1 MDFDFEFELED
12 DGDSEQEE
20 LERQEALKKSIAERE
35 AAVQKRILQ
44 RQQEEERWFGKQQKP
59 EARTLKHNLQ
69 EESYAVF
76 VEKKQKIRD
85 NFDRV
90 IQHFQ
95 KEDDDSV
102 FNEKMRKI
110 KTVES
115 FKNFLVK
122 CHRSIVAGPEKNHD
136 TELHDWLLEF
146 HKETISALRKLTK
159 IPSDVKIT
167 KSSAENVF
175 EDVKERA
182 LKNNFIDMK
191 VVQERAL
198 QRERKEAEE
207 LKKMQTE
214 VNLALKN
221 LNIQDDEDGTHS
233 LTEKIQRLSIDRIRD
248 PQRDTS
254 PDRRRLSLE
263 EAKLLENQFSDL
275 YLPSPDKETPT
286 EAEVKYQKSLLDADE
301 EEEQEWDESICR
313 PSLSVPSEHPWSGS
327 MFNKDSEPESD
338 NEVSVLGQV
347 LEVSLTFK
355 KRVLKYFMSEPT
367 DEDKTS
373 WKMERFENKKKKQ
386 SKVKF
391 VDYDSPLNKMRIFAR
406 PSNRYMADGDNG
418 PTTDY
423 MDLSLREGFLLVH
436 NTEPPFVDGWK
447 KGCVPTRR
455 STFVRDR
462 KQQMLTLKFCRW
474 HGQYEGNLIGRF
486 WYKRLP
492 ENDRNQYY
500 QSIRMEF
507 GLVEKCTKEEVDAH
521 YAFLAAIAYKS
532 MLRRPLTPQKEQ
544 TGDVNKMETSPVCG
558 VLLLTDWRLGHLDT
572 NALTNTVIQFLPTN
586 LGATFFSTMA
596 DYSIELILQPSIQF
610 HTIIFAF
617 GGSPSFKIEDFLRF
631 WKILIV
637 HTTKTYDVFWM
648 AQDWCDGLPSTQ
660 EELDNLRDFNSSV
673 KSVFDTMKDTGH
685 KNYKWCDIRKRC
697 NLLPTQHEPVSDYT
711 KIDRSKLETLYYNYV
726 LYFVNEC
733 NCYGFSSYFAF
744 TNPILDDYTVND
756 SRYPL
761 HDPL

>member
-1 MDFDFEFELED
+1 MDWDFEFELD
-12 DGDSEQEE
+12 NDGDSEQEE
-20 LERQEALKKSIAERE
+20 LERQEALKKATAERE

-44 RQQEEERWFGKQQKP
+44 RQREEERWFGKQQKP
-59 EARTLKHNLQ
+59 EARTLKQNLQ

-76 VEKKQKIRD
+76 VEKKQKFRD

-102 FNEKMRKI
+102 FNEKMGKI
-110 KTVES
+110 QTVES
-115 FKNFLVK
+115 FKQFLVK
-122 CHRSIVAGPEKNHD
+122 CHRSIVTGPEKDHD
-136 TELHDWLLEF
+136 TELHAWLLEF
-146 HKETISALRKLTK
+146 QKETISALRKLTK

-191 VVQERAL
+191 AVQERAL

-207 LKKMQTE
+207 LEKMRAE
-214 VNLALKN
+214 VHLALDN
-221 LNIQDDEDGTHS
+221 LNIPDDDDNMHS
-233 LTEKIQRLSIDRIRD
+233 LTESIQRLSIDRIRD

-254 PDRRRLSLE
+254 PDRRRLSLND
-263 EAKLLENQFSDL
+263 AKILEDMFSDL
-275 YLPSPDKETPT
+275 YLPSPEKETPPET
-286 EAEVKYQKSLLDADE
+286 IVEQKIYSPDADE
-301 EEEQEWDESICR
+301 EEEQDWDESICR

-327 MFNKDSEPESD
+327 MFNEDSEPESD
-338 NEVSVLGQV
+338 DEVSALGQV

-355 KRVLKYFMSEPT
+355 KRYLKYFMSEPT

-373 WKMERFENKKKKQ
+373 WKMERFENKKKKK
-386 SKVKF
+386 SKVRF
-391 VDYDSPLNKMRIFAR
+391 VDYDSSLNKMRIFVR

-436 NTEPPFVDGWK
+436 SIEPPFVDDWK
-447 KGCVPTRR
+447 LDCLPTRR

-521 YAFLAAIAYKS
+521 YASLAAAAYKS

-544 TGDVNKMETSPVCG
+544 IEGVNKMETSPVCG

-572 NALTNTVIQFLPTN
+572 NALINTVIQFLPTN
-586 LGATFFSTMA
+586 LGASFFSTMA
-596 DYSIELILQPSIQF
+596 DYLIELILQPSIQF

-631 WKILIV
+631 WKILIL
-637 HTTKTYDVFWM
+637 HTTKTFDVFWM

-673 KSVFDTMKDTGH
+673 ESVFDAMKDTGH
-685 KNYKWCDIRKRC
+685 R
-697 NLLPTQHEPVSDYT
+697 
-711 KIDRSKLETLYYNYV
+711 YYNYV
-726 LYFVNEC
+726 QYFVNEC

-744 TNPILDDYTVND
+744 TNPILDDYTIND

>member
-1 MDFDFEFELED
+1 M
-12 DGDSEQEE
+12 
-20 LERQEALKKSIAERE
+20 
-35 AAVQKRILQ
+35 
-44 RQQEEERWFGKQQKP
+44 GK
-59 EARTLKHNLQ
+59 
-69 EESYAVF
+69 
-76 VEKKQKIRD
+76 
-85 NFDRV
+85 
-90 IQHFQ
+90 IQ
-95 KEDDDSV
+95 
-102 FNEKMRKI
+102 
-110 KTVES
+110 TVES
-115 FKNFLVK
+115 FKQFLVK
-122 CHRSIVAGPEKNHD
+122 CHRSIVTGPEKDHD
-136 TELHDWLLEF
+136 TELHAWLLEF
-146 HKETISALRKLTK
+146 QKETISALRKLTK

-191 VVQERAL
+191 AVQERAL

-207 LKKMQTE
+207 LEKMRAE
-214 VNLALKN
+214 VHLALDN
-221 LNIQDDEDGTHS
+221 LNIPDDDDNMHS
-233 LTEKIQRLSIDRIRD
+233 LTESIQRRSSNRRFI
-248 PQRDTS
+248 S
-254 PDRRRLSLE
+254 P
-263 EAKLLENQFSDL
+263 
-275 YLPSPDKETPT
+275 
-286 EAEVKYQKSLLDADE
+286 DADE
-301 EEEQEWDESICR
+301 EEEQDWDESICR

-327 MFNKDSEPESD
+327 MFNEDSEPESD
-338 NEVSVLGQV
+338 DEVSALGQV

-355 KRVLKYFMSEPT
+355 KRYLKYFMSEPT

-373 WKMERFENKKKKQ
+373 WKMERFENKKKKK
-386 SKVKF
+386 SKVRF
-391 VDYDSPLNKMRIFAR
+391 VDYDSSLNKMRIFVR

-436 NTEPPFVDGWK
+436 SIEPPFVDDWK
-447 KGCVPTRR
+447 LDCLPTRR

-507 GLVEKCTKEEVDAH
+507 GLVEKCTKEEVS
-521 YAFLAAIAYKS
+521 I
-532 MLRRPLTPQKEQ
+532 PL
-544 TGDVNKMETSPVCG
+544 MC
-558 VLLLTDWRLGHLDT
+558 
-572 NALTNTVIQFLPTN
+572 F
-586 LGATFFSTMA
+586 
-596 DYSIELILQPSIQF
+596 
-610 HTIIFAF
+610 
-617 GGSPSFKIEDFLRF
+617 FKIEDFLRF
-631 WKILIV
+631 WKILIL
-637 HTTKTYDVFWM
+637 HTTKTFDVFWM

-673 KSVFDTMKDTGH
+673 ESVFDAMKDTGH
-685 KNYKWCDIRKRC
+685 RNYKWCDIRKRC
-697 NLLPTQHEPVSDYT
+697 NLLPTIHEPVSDYT

-726 LYFVNEC
+726 QYFVNEC

-744 TNPILDDYTVND
+744 TNPILDDYTIND